1 MRPGVEQIVYTLSD
15 SILTGGHF
23 YSKSTLSQSLHT
35 GLQEH
40 KYGRYSVN
48 MEDLGSEAI
57 LHRLMGYYWH
67 LVKLAEIGLFDD
79 GE

>member
-1 MRPGVEQIVYTLSD
+1 MRPGVEHVVYTLSD

-23 YSKSTLSQSLHT
+23 YSKSTLSQSLRT

-40 KYGRYSVN
+40 KYGRYSTN
-48 MEDLGSEAI
+48 TEHLGSEAI
-57 LHRLMGYYWH
+57 LHRLMGYYGH
-67 LVKLAEIGLFDD
+67 LIEMAVNENFED